1 MFSIHSSAIYGIC
14 AIAVSVET
22 DVSAGIP
29 QFTIVGLPDAS
40 VRESRERIRA
50 AIKNSGL
57 AFPRGRVTVNLA
69 PAHLRKQGAL
79 YDLPIAISLIA
90 QTGIF
95 DATLLAHT
103 VILGELGLEGDV
115 RSVRGILPTALM
127 TKQQDGF
134 VLIVPKENA
143 AEAMIVDGLTVYAV
157 STLRELIDHL
167 RGENPLSPEFPS
179 SQLPTQS
186 EQICF
191 SQIHGQ
197 AFAKRGLE
205 IAAAG
210 GHHVLLQGPPG
221 TGKTM
226 LARALSS
233 ILPALTHEEAI
244 EVANIRSVC
253 GLNIHQT
260 TIMFERPFR
269 SPHHSCS
276 GASLIGGGSIPTPGE
291 ISLAHRGVLFLDEL
305 PEFAPRVLEHLRQPL
320 EDGCVTIARS
330 AGTIRFPSQFQLI
343 ATRNPC
349 PCGYLNDPK
358 RACVCS
364 QGKIDLYQ
372 KRLSGPL
379 FDRLDLV
386 IEVPNIQMKDLSQE
400 TLIETSA
407 HVRKRVVN
415 ARQMQTER
423 FKETGIF
430 LNQEMSAA
438 LLKKHIRLTKEA
450 RDLLD
455 HAFSEGMLST
465 RGYFRLQKSARTI
478 ADFSN
483 ASDVEEEHIAEALMF
498 RVDNR
503 ATTQEIAS
511 KNTRRSGLPSRSHQ

>member
-1 MFSIHSSAIYGIC
+1 MFSIRSSAIYGIC

-22 DVSAGIP
+22 DVSAGLP
-29 QFTIVGLPDAS
+29 QFTIVGLPDTS

-50 AIKNSGL
+50 AIKNSGMV
-57 AFPRGRVTVNLA
+57 FPRGRVTVNLA

-79 YDLPIAISLIA
+79 YDLPIAISLLA

-95 DATLLAHT
+95 DESALART

-115 RSVRGILPTALM
+115 RSVRGVLPTALM

-134 VLIVPKENA
+134 VLIVPKDNVG
-143 AEAMIVDGLTVYAV
+143 EAMIVDGLTVYAV
-157 STLRELIDHL
+157 GSLRELIDHL
-167 RGENPLSPEFPS
+167 SGEHPLSP
-179 SQLPTQS
+179 QGKLPIHQTKT

-205 IAAAG
+205 IAASG
-210 GHHVLLQGPPG
+210 GHNVLLQGPPG

-226 LARALSS
+226 LARALPS
-233 ILPALTHEEAI
+233 ILPALSSDEAI
-244 EVANIRSVC
+244 ETANIRSIC
-253 GLNIHQT
+253 GLTTNQT
-260 TIMFERPFR
+260 AISFERPFR

-358 RACVCS
+358 RACVCP
-364 QGKIDLYQ
+364 QGKIDQYQ

-386 IEVPNIQMKDLSQE
+386 IDVPNIQLKDLSPQ
-400 TLIETSA
+400 LVIETSE
-407 HVRKRVVN
+407 HVRSRVLS
-415 ARQMQTER
+415 ARQVQIER
-423 FKETGIF
+423 FKEEGIF

-438 LLKKHIRLTKEA
+438 LIKKYVHLTKDA
-450 RDLLD
+450 RTLLD
-455 HAFSEGMLST
+455 HAFSQGMLST
-465 RGYFRLQKSARTI
+465 RGYFRLQKTARTI

-483 ASDVEEEHIAEALMF
+483 STFVEEEHIAEALMF
-498 RVDNR
+498 RTDNR
-503 ATTQEIAS
+503 AIV
-511 KNTRRSGLPSRSHQ
+511 